1 MDETRVYGRVLS
13 IQSHVV
19 YGYVG
24 NKAAV
29 FPLELLG
36 FQVDPIHT
44 VQFSNHT
51 GYLGGFR
58 GKRLSSEEFDQLIAG
73 LEANCL
79 LQQVDYV
86 LMGYIGDHDLLLHI
100 LEAVKKLKKPNLV
113 FVCDPVM
120 GDNGKLYV
128 PSSLVPIY
136 RDQVIMLADIIT
148 PNQFELSI
156 LSEKAVGSVTEAFQA
171 CRYLHEYRK
180 VQNIV
185 VTSGEYEDMDSFVI
199 LISSDFGNQK
209 YIQTVEKIQGSFT
222 GAGDLSSALILGW
235 YVILKGD
242 IVAACERAMAS
253 VHRTLVHTAAVQSPP
268 TRWWELEL
276 IGSQLWLRNPPLG
289 IVKTRAIT
297 LQDDN
302 SSSQRNEKR
311 NN

>member
-1 MDETRVYGRVLS
+1 
-13 IQSHVV
+13 
-19 YGYVG
+19 
-24 NKAAV
+24 
-29 FPLELLG
+29 
-36 FQVDPIHT
+36 
-44 VQFSNHT
+44 
-51 GYLGGFR
+51 
-58 GKRLSSEEFDQLIAG
+58 
-73 LEANCL
+73 
-79 LQQVDYV
+79 
-86 LMGYIGDHDLLLHI
+86 MGYIGDHDLLLHI
-100 LEAVKKLKKPNLV
+100 LEAIKKLKKPNLV

-128 PSSLVPIY
+128 APSLVPIY

-268 TRWWELEL
+268 TLWELEL
-276 IGSQLWLRNPPLG
+276 IGSQPWLRNPPLG